1 MQCTI
6 AVSALEALYQQQ
18 SMKKKDMVDK
28 IYNIFHGC
36 EQTRTASFADMAFQG
51 QSQFKVLYDFGE
63 IRPNAANNE
72 DRSSGV
78 QLSLKSSLT
87 RQPNRNFVT
96 DTDIKLSHILQATLS
111 APTLI
116 TGHTFSYAA
125 DMALKNCKKA
135 LAASDTLLDGNGNLP
150 SGTTEEDNDDHVLNP
165 MYKLLHGMTIV
176 VDGDEDE
183 DDDTGD
189 AAVVD
194 AVQRPH
200 DWFFK
205 GRWAFKAFGPL
216 AVGRQQ
222 SILFKY
228 GGFDNWPSKEQGRT
242 AARTKQK
249 QSRNEDRSADL
260 ATSPFKRGMTIS
272 HAPRYFT
279 ETTAPLLFF
288 SNNSKSTSLKTFPSR
303 MPLANLSKRIR
314 VLSFHLAGCPAV
326 VLRTRRR

>member
-111 APTLI
+111 SPTLI
-116 TGHTFSYAA
+116 TGRTLSYAA
-125 DMALKNCKKA
+125 DMALKNTHVGEKLKPWKR
-135 LAASDTLLDGNGNLP
+135 NLNR
-150 SGTTEEDNDDHVLNP
+150 S
-165 MYKLLHGMTIV
+165 K
-176 VDGDEDE
+176 
-183 DDDTGD
+183 
-189 AAVVD
+189 
-194 AVQRPH
+194 
-200 DWFFK
+200 
-205 GRWAFKAFGPL
+205 
-216 AVGRQQ
+216 Q
-222 SILFKY
+222 SLTHF
-228 GGFDNWPSKEQGRT
+228 Q
-242 AARTKQK
+242 AAR
-249 QSRNEDRSADL
+249 NSAW
-260 ATSPFKRGMTIS
+260 I
-272 HAPRYFT
+272 H
-279 ETTAPLLFF
+279 LL
-288 SNNSKSTSLKTFPSR
+288 LE
-303 MPLANLSKRIR
+303 
-314 VLSFHLAGCPAV
+314 C
-326 VLRTRRR
+326 